1 MSEYVRIHLVQ
12 EKPIMSLLSMKIME
26 ERLPAGKF
34 MRVHRSYIINL
45 QKIIEISK
53 GRIIMGGQVYV
64 PIGEQYKDAFNQYM
78 GKNFLG
84 K

>member
-1 MSEYVRIHLVQ
+1 MRSEVIQ
-12 EKPIMSLLSMKIME
+12 LLNDMKIME

-53 GRIIMGGQVYV
+53 GRIIMEGQVYI